1 MTHEDYKEM
10 LKEMLAAYALG
21 ALEAE
26 DVRALE
32 DHLRNCADCTALVA
46 EWSDATAS
54 LALSAQAVEPPAEL
68 RARILESVR
77 SIPQNSDGK
86 MASRG
91 EVESGN
97 AQLEVASNVVRMP
110 KDARR
115 RLQAPV
121 WFGAIAA
128 SLAIIALAASLF
140 VVWKRLNRL
149 QYEMERERAN
159 AETLAKE
166 LSAEREMRELL
177 TAPGVRMTELA
188 GMGAAP
194 TASAKLAVDP
204 QTGKAM
210 LFAYNLPPAPAG
222 RAYQLW
228 YISDL
233 KNPVPGAVFD
243 TDARGRAV
251 LHDQVPEA
259 GRKASIFAVT
269 LEPAGGVRAPTGD
282 KYLLSPLSRLV
293 TRAQP
298 SETRATHKLTRLD
311 T

>member
-1 MTHEDYKEM
+1 MTHEDY
-10 LKEMLAAYALG
+10 KEMLAAYALG

-26 DVRALE
+26 GVRALE
-32 DHLRNCADCTALVA
+32 EHLRTCADCAAEVA
-46 EWSDATAS
+46 EWSDATSA

-68 RARILESVR
+68 RARILESIR
-77 SIPQNSDGK
+77 SVPQNSVEKIKDGGK
-86 MASRG
+86 I
-91 EVESGN
+91 ESDN
-97 AQLEVASNVVRMP
+97 AQQVVSNVVQMP

-115 RLQAPV
+115 RPLVPV

-166 LSAEREMRELL
+166 LSAEREMREML

-188 GMGAAP
+188 GMGATP

-251 LHDQVPEA
+251 LRDQVPEA
-259 GRKASIFAVT
+259 GRNASIFAVT

-282 KYLLSPLSRLV
+282 KYLLSPLS
-293 TRAQP
+293 
-298 SETRATHKLTRLD
+298 
-311 T
+311 

>member
-1 MTHEDYKEM
+1 LVTHEDY
-10 LKEMLAAYALG
+10 KEMLAAYALG

-26 DVRALE
+26 ETRALE
-32 DHLRNCADCTALVA
+32 EHLRTCADCAAEVA
-46 EWSDATAS
+46 QWSDATAS
-54 LALSAQAVEPPAEL
+54 LALSAQGVEPPAEL

-77 SIPQNSDGK
+77 SIPQNSGEK
-86 MASRG
+86 IRGGG
-91 EVESGN
+91 EVESDR
-97 AQLEVASNVVRMP
+97 AQQVASNVIQMP
-110 KDARR
+110 LDARR
-115 RLQAPV
+115 RPFVPL

-128 SLAIIALAASLF
+128 SIAIIALSTSLF
-140 VVWKRLNRL
+140 VVWKRLNRM
-149 QYEMERERAN
+149 QEQMERERTT
-159 AETLAKE
+159 AENLARE

-204 QTGKAM
+204 QTGHAM

-222 RAYQLW
+222 KAYQLW

-233 KNPVPGAVFD
+233 KNPVPGGVFD

-251 LHDQVPEA
+251 LRDQVPEA
-259 GRKASIFAVT
+259 GRSASVFAVT

-282 KYLLSPLSRLV
+282 KYLLSPLS
-293 TRAQP
+293 
-298 SETRATHKLTRLD
+298 
-311 T
+311 